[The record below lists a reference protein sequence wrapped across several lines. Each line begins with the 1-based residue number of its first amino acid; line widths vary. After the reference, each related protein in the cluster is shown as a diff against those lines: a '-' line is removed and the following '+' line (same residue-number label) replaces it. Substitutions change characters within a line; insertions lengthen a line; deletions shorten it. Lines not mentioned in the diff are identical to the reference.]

1 MGMAES
7 IDRLVGAPVL
17 VFGSPPP
24 GGRDLDLLARPDEER
39 VLAEWLAGQGFLE
52 RGGEWVRFRECRVAS
67 LDLAP
72 LSTWGLPEAAASALF
87 EEARAIPGFERLVRP
102 APRHLLLIL
111 ARRLAEGD
119 GRMPYKH
126 RKRIADALA
135 EDPSA
140 WEGARAS
147 APEWRASRALA
158 SLDRAYH
165 SGGGASRLARASAL
179 AEWPFG
185 QGRTRRRALVRGWQ
199 AARRADRRRHGQ
211 LITFSGLDGAGKS
224 SQAEALRETL
234 EQLGWET
241 TMQWVRLEWTTL
253 WENRWL
259 GVIGWPARASLGLL
273 SRARPS
279 DGEGPGPG
287 LTPTA
292 VRERSG
298 FVANVWVTIVALAH
312 ASAQRREVRPH
323 LRRGAVVICDRYTL
337 DAAAHLRF
345 RYGERRPFRF
355 QIGLVRRLSPRPLR
369 GYFVDV
375 PPETAYAR
383 KAEQYSLDDLT
394 RQAELYREE
403 SARLGVHKIDGE
415 RPREDLCA
423 KIAEDVWRAL

>member
-1 MGMAES
+1 M
-7 IDRLVGAPVL
+7 
-17 VFGSPPP
+17 
-24 GGRDLDLLARPDEER
+24 
-39 VLAEWLAGQGFLE
+39 
-52 RGGEWVRFRECRVAS
+52 
-67 LDLAP
+67 
-72 LSTWGLPEAAASALF
+72 
-87 EEARAIPGFERLVRP
+87 
-102 APRHLLLIL
+102 
-111 ARRLAEGD
+111 
-119 GRMPYKH
+119 
-126 RKRIADALA
+126 
-135 EDPSA
+135 
-140 WEGARAS
+140 
-147 APEWRASRALA
+147 
-158 SLDRAYH
+158 
-165 SGGGASRLARASAL
+165 
-179 AEWPFG
+179 
-185 QGRTRRRALVRGWQ
+185 RGWQ